1 MNAQDHN
8 KNLKVQKDQGVV
20 LKGVFAICEVKN
32 NLIYLKNNKDISGNE
47 ISFQLS
53 KAIKIG
59 TENLTF

>member
-8 KNLKVQKDQGVV
+8 KNLKVQKAQGVV

-32 NLIYLKNNKDISGNE
+32 NLIDLKNNKDISGKE

-53 KAIKIG
+53 KVIKIG
-59 TENLTF
+59 TESLTF

>member
-8 KNLKVQKDQGVV
+8 KNLKVQKAQGVV
-20 LKGVFAICEVKN
+20 LKGVFTICEVKN
-32 NLIYLKNNKDISGNE
+32 NLIDLKNNKDISGNE

-53 KAIKIG
+53 KVIKIG